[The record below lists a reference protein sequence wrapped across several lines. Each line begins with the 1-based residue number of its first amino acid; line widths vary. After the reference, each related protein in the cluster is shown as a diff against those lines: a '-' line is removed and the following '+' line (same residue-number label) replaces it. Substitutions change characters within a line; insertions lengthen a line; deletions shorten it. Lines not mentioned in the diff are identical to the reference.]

1 MRKSFI
7 CPPCLA
13 VFFAYNYIVMQIFY
27 FVNICVIIFTLQN
40 DTIKETIV
48 GLKNEKSET
57 QGARRNE
64 GHFSNSE
71 GDFYSSTRINESSN
85 QPWLE
90 SVRPVGEN
98 WTGGNKIK
106 RFVST
111 TVGKLIDR
119 LIQSWTDRKKE
130 ALDCLTRYNDQIN
143 KCNEEIGLLELIKAE
158 LADTLDSEE

>member
-1 MRKSFI
+1 M
-7 CPPCLA
+7 
-13 VFFAYNYIVMQIFY
+13 
-27 FVNICVIIFTLQN
+27 
-40 DTIKETIV
+40 

-130 ALDCLTRYNDQIN
+130 ALDCLTRYNDPVSYTH
-143 KCNEEIGLLELIKAE
+143 L
-158 LADTLDSEE
+158 TLPTMQVV